1 MRAYLR
7 RLWLHTRALWVR
19 AKSERASPGQIGWA
33 FGIGVFAGCTPALL
47 VHGWVALGLAT
58 LFRLNRLFAWIGSR
72 VSNFMVL
79 PWIVL
84 AEIQVA
90 HRLRTGAFLTI
101 TKEEALAQGPALL
114 LDWCLGTL
122 PVGGALAIVLG
133 LVAYVVAAVRA
144 RRRAARAGA
153 PEEAPT
159 RRTPDEPL
167 PPSSGSL
174 P

>member
-1 MRAYLR
+1 VRAYLR
-7 RLWLHTRALWVR
+7 KLWFHTRALWVR
-19 AKSERASPGQIGWA
+19 AKSERASPAQIGWA

-90 HRLRTGAFLTI
+90 HRLRTGAFLAL
-101 TKEEALAQGPALL
+101 TKEDALAQGPALL
-114 LDWCLGTL
+114 VDWCIGTL
-122 PVGGALAIVLG
+122 PVGGALAIFFG
-133 LVAYVVAAVRA
+133 LLAYVVSAIRA
-144 RRRAARAGA
+144 RRRAA
-153 PEEAPT
+153 APT
-159 RRTPDEPL
+159 ERTEATPHTRDEL
-167 PPSSGSL
+167 RPPSSGSR